1 MAVRFVPPPGWPVP
15 EGFTPTTD
23 WHPDPSWPAPPPGW
37 VFWED
42 AEAATSPVSPVPVP
56 LPDAPVLRST
66 EPLPTGPSRSEPV
79 PSAGGAPTR
88 RSLRERSSGAT
99 PAVGVTGVV
108 GAHPAGPAADATH
121 VATLAPV
128 ATGAVDDH
136 PVASSTM
143 ILPALGAL
151 LDDTAARP
159 PVAGVAPTVS
169 AGAARSG
176 VVPVGP
182 TPAGP
187 ATAPA
192 RATANPTRAP
202 GGVGPLALPGA
213 DDDEDAAPD
222 RGRRWLVPTAVGL
235 AGVALGLLVGIG
247 LTLSAQGEAQR
258 EKAEAQRVQ
267 SEVAAEREQLES
279 ERADLEAQRA
289 ELDAATTQLTER
301 EAAITKAEEDAAK
314 RSQELDDRQKK
325 QDDRDQQDQ
334 PGNGNTGNNGN
345 NGNTDDGSW
354 DWGDWGW

>member
-42 AEAATSPVSPVPVP
+42 ATTSGSPVPVP
-56 LPDAPVLRST
+56 LPDAPVLRTT
-66 EPLPTGPSRSEPV
+66 EPLPAGASHPAPV
-79 PSAGGAPTR
+79 PSGGGTPTR

-99 PAVGVTGVV
+99 PTVGTTGAV
-108 GAHPAGPAADATH
+108 GAHPADPGADATR
-121 VATLAPV
+121 VATLDPV
-128 ATGAVDDH
+128 GASAVDDH
-136 PVASSTM
+136 PVVGSTM

-151 LDDTAARP
+151 LDDPAARP
-159 PVAGVAPTVS
+159 TTTGAPTVS

-182 TPAGP
+182 TPTGP
-187 ATAPA
+187 AAPPV
-192 RATANPTRAP
+192 RTTANPAPRATT
-202 GGVGPLALPGA
+202 GVGPLALPGA

-301 EAAITKAEEDAAK
+301 EEAVAKAEEDATK
-314 RSQELDDRQKK
+314 RSQELDDRQK
-325 QDDRDQQDQ
+325 QQDERDEQ
-334 PGNGNTGNNGN
+334 QDPPGNGNGNGNGN
-345 NGNTDDGSW
+345 NGNGDDGGW